1 MIDPA
6 GPLPP
11 AVYWRRRAL
20 AVALSVGAVVLL
32 AWIIGRLVGG
42 ADEAPLAGTAA
53 RPSRPPSISRPAG
66 GPASSSAT
74 MSPSASA
81 VAVATPS
88 APPAPS
94 PAPAPPPPQPC
105 PDPAI
110 QLAAESAQSGYRVGQ
125 QPLLRLVIVN
135 AGAVPCLRD
144 VSRSTRELV
153 ITSGDGATRLWSSND
168 CYSPPGADTRL
179 LQPGERLTFTV
190 TWAGRTSAPGCPSR
204 RRTVPAGSYLV
215 TPRLGALA
223 GAGLPLVLMP

>member
-11 AVYWRRRAL
+11 TVYWRRRAL

-42 ADEAPLAGTAA
+42 ADEAPLTGTAA
-53 RPSRPPSISRPAG
+53 RPSRPPSTSRPAG
-66 GPASSSAT
+66 GPSSSSAS

-81 VAVATPS
+81 VAVAIPS
-88 APPAPS
+88 PP
-94 PAPAPPPPQPC
+94 PAPAPPPLPPQPC
-105 PDPAI
+105 PDPAV
-110 QLAAESAQSGYRVGQ
+110 QLVAESAQPGYRVGQ

-135 AGAVPCLRD
+135 AGPVPCLRD

-153 ITSGDGATRLWSSND
+153 ITSADGANRLWSSND

-204 RRTVPAGSYLV
+204 RRPVPAGSYLV

-223 GAGLPLVLMP
+223 GPPMTLVLTP

>member
-1 MIDPA
+1 MIDPD

-53 RPSRPPSISRPAG
+53 RPSRPPLTSRPAG
-66 GPASSSAT
+66 PSSRSAT
-74 MSPSASA
+74 VSPSASA
-81 VAVATPS
+81 EVVATPP

-94 PAPAPPPPQPC
+94 PLPPPPPQPC

-110 QLAAESAQSGYRVGQ
+110 QLAAESGQPGYRVGQ

-135 AGAVPCLRD
+135 AGAVACLRD

-153 ITSGDGATRLWSSND
+153 ITSADGATRLWSSND

-215 TPRLGALA
+215 TPRLGALT
-223 GAGLPLVLMP
+223 GAGLPLVLTP